1 MNTATQ
7 NLENDHVYIIKLT
20 NVVLAMVEKQSVD
33 ISHFELVINLIRN
46 FADGTH
52 HAKEE
57 GFLFPLMGEKG
68 FSSEFGPV
76 GVMLHEHEEGRKY
89 VKAAFDAIQEF
100 KTGNKE
106 ALRNVYDNLS
116 GYAYLLQNH
125 IDKENNILFRMADEA
140 FSNAEQQNMIL
151 QFADVESKVDT
162 EFNPENSKLKI
173 ETLAGIYC
181 QNE

>member
-7 NLENDHVYIIKLT
+7 NLENDHVSILQLT
-20 NVVLAMVEKQSVD
+20 DVILAMVEKQSVETD
-33 ISHFELVINLIRN
+33 HFELVINLIRN

-68 FSSEFGPV
+68 FSPEFGPV

-89 VKAAFDAIQEF
+89 VKATFEAIQEY
-100 KTGNKE
+100 KKGNDS
-106 ALRNVYDNLS
+106 ALQNIYDNLR

-140 FSNAEQQNMIL
+140 FSNAEQQNMIR
-151 QFADVESKVDT
+151 QFTDIEKNVGE
-162 EFNPENSKLKI
+162 EFNPQNSKQKI
-173 ETLAGIYC
+173 EDLAGIYL
-181 QNE
+181 